1 LKNLV
6 LKGLLP
12 DDNRTQ
18 PPLGEDTAL
27 QVRGTGRSSM
37 NPLQR
42 ILTQLPGIDDFIAN
56 QRAAGV
62 SVHLARQRY
71 TEHHRAQVWGNDVYL
86 VTVHRN
92 YRGEMNASG
101 PARTMISVRR
111 IDGRPFGDWADL
123 QIIKNQLLGPEA
135 ELVQLFPAES
145 RKVDMVNNYWFYD
158 NAGQQFKFGAKKR
171 EVNNAA

>member
-1 LKNLV
+1 
-6 LKGLLP
+6 
-12 DDNRTQ
+12 
-18 PPLGEDTAL
+18 
-27 QVRGTGRSSM
+27 M
-37 NPLQR
+37 NPLTR
-42 ILTQLPGIDDFIAN
+42 IQVELPTIDDFIEG
-56 QRAAGV
+56 QRRAGV

-71 TEHHRAQVWGNDVYL
+71 AEHRKAQVWGNERYL
-86 VTVHRN
+86 VTLHRN
-92 YRGEMNASG
+92 YKGEMNASG
-101 PARTMISVRR
+101 PARTMLSVRR

-158 NAGQQFKFGAKKR
+158 NAGQRFKFGAKKR

>member
-1 LKNLV
+1 
-6 LKGLLP
+6 
-12 DDNRTQ
+12 
-18 PPLGEDTAL
+18 
-27 QVRGTGRSSM
+27 M

-42 ILTQLPGIDDFIAN
+42 LPIHLPPIDGFIASEV
-56 QRAAGV
+56 AVGV
-62 SVHLARQRY
+62 SVHLATRRY
-71 TEHHRAQVWGNDVYL
+71 AEHRRAQVWGNDLYL
-86 VTVHRN
+86 VTLHRN
-92 YRGEMNASG
+92 YKGEMNASG

-158 NAGQQFKFGAKKR
+158 NSGQRFKFGAKKR
-171 EVNNAA
+171 EVANG

>member
-1 LKNLV
+1 LV